1 MIGNKELSISVE
13 KIDKEYSNHPSN
25 FNIFKI
31 FIDGSNTNQSKTFKS
46 KENRRGG
53 IGIYHPDSN
62 TKIAEPFILEN
73 PTNIRAEWC
82 AAIRALEW
90 VREITEKHG
99 LEKQKKIKVI
109 LYCDCQNIIDS
120 MTKWLSGWKK
130 KNWKKS
136 DGNNVLNKELI
147 VKMDNL
153 ISNRL
158 PLTTFVKVKA
168 HQKKPSDQK
177 MIWLWQGNFIADKLA
192 DEGRKIAEK
201 NNI

>member
-1 MIGNKELSISVE
+1 
-13 KIDKEYSNHPSN
+13 
-25 FNIFKI
+25 
-31 FIDGSNTNQSKTFKS
+31 
-46 KENRRGG
+46 
-53 IGIYHPDSN
+53 
-62 TKIAEPFILEN
+62 
-73 PTNIRAEWC
+73 
-82 AAIRALEW
+82 
-90 VREITEKHG
+90 
-99 LEKQKKIKVI
+99 
-109 LYCDCQNIIDS
+109 